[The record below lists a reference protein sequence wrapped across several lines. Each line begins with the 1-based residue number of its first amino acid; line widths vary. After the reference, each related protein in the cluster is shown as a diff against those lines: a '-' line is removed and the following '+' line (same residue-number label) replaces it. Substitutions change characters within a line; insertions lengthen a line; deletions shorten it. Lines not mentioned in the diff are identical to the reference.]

1 MQSRPPVEDT
11 QKEDEVMDASH
22 ILVGGLTAIA
32 IALLVWIE
40 IRSRRNAALPE
51 YNRHHRNETAGAE
64 RGNDGRMGAD
74 CGNRARSGGS
84 CSRWLHLSMRSLP
97 EVRSASAR

>member
-1 MQSRPPVEDT
+1 
-11 QKEDEVMDASH
+11 MDASH

-51 YNRHHRNETAGAE
+51 QDPHPPGTAE
-64 RGNDGRMGAD
+64 VQPPPQKRDSRGRKGQ
-74 CGNRARSGGS
+74 
-84 CSRWLHLSMRSLP
+84 
-97 EVRSASAR
+97 